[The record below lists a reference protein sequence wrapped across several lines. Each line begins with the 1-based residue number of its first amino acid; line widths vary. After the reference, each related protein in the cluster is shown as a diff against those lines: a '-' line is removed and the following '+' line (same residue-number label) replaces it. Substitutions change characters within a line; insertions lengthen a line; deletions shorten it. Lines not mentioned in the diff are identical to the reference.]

1 MVSSL
6 AATLVAISALAAST
20 VSSDSGSLQWQADY
34 GKALA
39 ATRDEERPLLVV
51 LDVPDDPK
59 EALEAEQ
66 LESKGEQGK
75 LLGSYELCHV
85 DVSTKYGKKVAEA
98 FRAKEF
104 PFTAIID
111 RTGSFVLA
119 KQSGPI
125 SSEEWLETLARYRE
139 GERSSATF
147 TTSFYRG
154 GSAEA
159 ETTVTSPISGCKA
172 CQLRLQQQQAAQ
184 AKAESQEE

>member
-1 MVSSL
+1 MVNSL
-6 AATLVAISALAAST
+6 AAALVAVSALAAST
-20 VSSDSGSLQWQADY
+20 VSTDSGSLQWQADY

-39 ATRDEERPLLVV
+39 ATRDQERPLLVV

-59 EALEAEQ
+59 SALEAEQ
-66 LESKGEQGK
+66 LKTKGKQGK
-75 LLGSYELCHV
+75 LLSAYELCHV

-98 FRAKEF
+98 FRAKDF

-111 RTGSFVLA
+111 RTGSIVLA

-125 SSEEWLETLARYRE
+125 SNDEWLETLAKYQE
-139 GERSSATF
+139 GERKSITF

-154 GSAEA
+154 GSSEID
-159 ETTVTSPISGCKA
+159 TTVASPVSGCKS

-184 AKAESQEE
+184 EVAESAD